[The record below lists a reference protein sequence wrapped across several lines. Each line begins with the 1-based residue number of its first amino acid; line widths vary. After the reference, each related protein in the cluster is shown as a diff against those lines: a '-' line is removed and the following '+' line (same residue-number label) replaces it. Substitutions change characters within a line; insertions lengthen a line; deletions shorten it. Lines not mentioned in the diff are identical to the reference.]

1 MAVGTT
7 SGAQDVVPF
16 TPMGTQTL
24 GTINGLSLT
33 LGQIYYITVRTT
45 NGAGLTNVATSNGQQ
60 LQAATVPPL
69 ASFTLSDFTVCAG
82 DSVQIIN
89 TSQDASSYVWTAT
102 NGTIS
107 DPTAQHPYFVP
118 TTTGSC
124 QLTLTATNSAGN
136 NTSSQTVNVV
146 VYPGPTASATPD
158 ATDLSL
164 PNAVALFANTSQNAT
179 SYQWNFG
186 DGESST
192 DVNPWHQF
200 TTAGTYTVSLIALSD
215 GCSNDTTYFTINV
228 GNAGIGEGTGASI
241 LVYPSPFGSSFKV
254 LVPRHL
260 ESLGD
265 RSLVLVDLTG
275 KVILEQKV
283 EQEDLVLVEVPK
295 QLARGVYVLK
305 LQIGDEIHV
314 IRLIHESF

>member
-1 MAVGTT
+1 
-7 SGAQDVVPF
+7 
-16 TPMGTQTL
+16 MGTQTF

-33 LGQIYYITVRTT
+33 LGQIYYVTIRTT
-45 NGAGLTNVATSNGQQ
+45 NGAGLTSVSTSNGQL
-60 LQAATVPPL
+60 LQTATVAPF

-118 TTTGSC
+118 TSTGTC

-146 VYPGPTASATPD
+146 VNPGPTASASPD
-158 ATDLSL
+158 ATNLSL
-164 PNAVALFANTSQNAT
+164 PNAVVLFANTSQNAT

-228 GNAGIGEGTGASI
+228 GNAGIEEGTGASL

-254 LVPRHL
+254 KCYGATSTSATTAL
-260 ESLGD
+260 E
-265 RSLVLVDLTG
+265 LVDLTG
-275 KVILEQKV
+275 KRIPILIEQ
-283 EQEDLVLVEVPK
+283 QDQAVLVEVPTS
-295 QLARGVYVLK
+295 LARGVYVLHV
-305 LQIGDEIHV
+305 QIDGIAHT
-314 IRLIHESF
+314 IRLIHY